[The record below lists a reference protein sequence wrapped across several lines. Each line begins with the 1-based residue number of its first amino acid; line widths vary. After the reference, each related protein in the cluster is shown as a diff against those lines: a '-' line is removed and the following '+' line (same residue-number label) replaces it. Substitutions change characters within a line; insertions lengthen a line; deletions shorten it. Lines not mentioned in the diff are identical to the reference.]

1 MSKIMTKNSFQVA
14 MSAYSLEKIC
24 LMRSIGT
31 IHRTPLRVI
40 VQANTAMPQQ
50 DDTWPSRFGVSFMPI
65 NRQKV
70 QYHEP
75 STDVKTCSSCST
87 SECTQFSLTEG
98 RKLPGTFDTRNKQ
111 FWTLIFELQFL
122 FCAFFDAFFVFAVSL
137 TFLVDFGYV
146 HVKTIFIRSI
156 WLGLYNETLKGPGPI
171 ELPMNSPK
179 SLMMNNY
186 YPKIGKSYCP
196 NPIKT
201 MFSGSMC
208 SSFQIP
214 PQKKGG

>member
-1 MSKIMTKNSFQVA
+1 MRFQLQKRSQLELTSAHLRKGLPCKSKASTDACNTHTNRPKENEICKRLCQIMFKIMTKKSFSRQVA

-40 VQANTAMPQQ
+40 VQANTAMPQT

-87 SECTQFSLTEG
+87 SEMHACFRWLKGDSTAPRT
-98 RKLPGTFDTRNKQ
+98 N
-111 FWTLIFELQFL
+111 LILRINSFEDRFL
-122 FCAFFDAFFVFAVSL
+122 ICFRGVPTFFV
-137 TFLVDFGYV
+137 
-146 HVKTIFIRSI
+146 
-156 WLGLYNETLKGPGPI
+156 ET
-171 ELPMNSPK
+171 
-179 SLMMNNY
+179 
-186 YPKIGKSYCP
+186 
-196 NPIKT
+196 
-201 MFSGSMC
+201 
-208 SSFQIP
+208 
-214 PQKKGG
+214 